1 MSMDTTAH
9 QKIAADFAAGRIGQR
24 LVHAQLV
31 EASAALK
38 VKIVQQVDD
47 DVSGRRHEIHIPRSA
62 VAIHRHGT
70 AAV

>member
-1 MSMDTTAH
+1 MSMDPTAH

-24 LVHAQLV
+24 LVNAQLV
-31 EASAALK
+31 KASAALK

-47 DVSGRRHEIHIPRSA
+47 DVAGRRHEVHIPRRA
-62 VAIHRHGT
+62 VAIHRHGA